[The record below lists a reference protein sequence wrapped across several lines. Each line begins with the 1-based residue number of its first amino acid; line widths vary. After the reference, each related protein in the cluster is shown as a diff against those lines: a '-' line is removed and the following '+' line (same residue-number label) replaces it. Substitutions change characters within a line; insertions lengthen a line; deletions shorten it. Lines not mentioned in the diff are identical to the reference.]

1 MMLPL
6 DDCSHSVKLGMT
18 IGMTAKK
25 RLLWL
30 DMAKGLAILTVVLGH
45 CMSDTTG
52 LHDIIYSFHMPLF
65 FALAGYTMR
74 PKPRKDVALG
84 SARRLLVPYF
94 AVCAILLAFAFVP
107 PSSINSNLDT
117 QRPVPVVLVEI
128 LYASGQEGVVAGHTY
143 QAIGALW
150 FLPCLFWGRLIVNEV
165 LLRTEGLAGA
175 ARIVQPALILAVTA
189 LGFAIGSQVR
199 LPFDVDTAFVAVF
212 FMYVGYLAKRLDI
225 SRLRDV
231 WWVVIIAVW
240 ACYSLA
246 GNNEMA
252 TRAYLENPWSM
263 ITATAGSLTMMKVCM
278 QLEHLGS
285 AHGALLPLRRALSAV
300 NRGFAWMGVSSLTI
314 LCVHRIESAIF
325 NWQKI
330 MEFFAPGVWGWPVAY
345 QGIYEFLLRYALI
358 LICAIV
364 VVNAAKAIHSRRAA
378 S

>member
-1 MMLPL
+1 MP
-6 DDCSHSVKLGMT
+6 T
-18 IGMTAKK
+18 KK

-74 PKPRKDVALG
+74 PKPRRDVALG

-107 PSSINSNLDT
+107 PNSINNNLDT

-150 FLPCLFWGRLIVNEV
+150 FLPCLFWGRLILNEV
-165 LLRTEGLAGA
+165 LLRTDGLAGK
-175 ARIVQPALILAVTA
+175 ARIAQPVAVACVTA
-189 LGFAIGSQVR
+189 LGFAIGNQVR
-199 LPFDVDTAFVAVF
+199 LPFDIDTAFIAVF
-212 FMYVGYLAKRLDI
+212 FMYVGYLAKRLDL
-225 SRLRDV
+225 SRLGDV
-231 WWVVIIAVW
+231 WWVLVIAIW

-252 TRAYLENPWSM
+252 TRAYLDNPLSM
-263 ITATAGSLTMMKVCM
+263 ITATAGSLVVMKTCM
-278 QLEHLGS
+278 QLEHLGDAAAGHFS
-285 AHGALLPLRRALSAV
+285 LRRALAAV

-330 MEFFAPGVWGWPVAY
+330 MEFFAPSVWDWPVAY
-345 QGIYEFLLRYALI
+345 QGIYEFFLRYALI
-358 LICAIV
+358 IVCTV
-364 VVNAAKAIHSRRAA
+364 VVVGVARALRRRRE